1 MKRSLLSLIVILFT
15 IQANAQV
22 LYLETFDGISGPTA
36 GGAGTY
42 TFPPAMLLRNV
53 DNLTPNPAVSY
64 VNAAWSR
71 REDFNFNVAD
81 SCAFSTSWYNP
92 IGTANDFMWT
102 PVINIPSGTTTLTW
116 NGVAYDAAYQDGY
129 EVRIMSGTAPTGG
142 AGSIGNQ
149 ITNSTVIYSTA
160 AEPSTWTSH
169 SVNISTYAG
178 QSVDRKST
186 RLNSSHQI

>member
-1 MKRSLLSLIVILFT
+1 METFHDSIRWVTLLLYQTAGYIFKIKLYLQKKYNMKRSLLSLIVILFT

-81 SCAFSTSWYNP
+81 SCAFS
-92 IGTANDFMWT
+92 
-102 PVINIPSGTTTLTW
+102 
-116 NGVAYDAAYQDGY
+116 
-129 EVRIMSGTAPTGG
+129 
-142 AGSIGNQ
+142 
-149 ITNSTVIYSTA
+149 
-160 AEPSTWTSH
+160 
-169 SVNISTYAG
+169 
-178 QSVDRKST
+178 
-186 RLNSSHQI
+186 